1 LDFAPLLAAGLL
13 AAASVQHT
21 DGARIPH
28 IVAQDNPATV
38 SVPEGSQH
46 VIPVPPAVGSTAPD
60 FTYQS
65 FDYQWR
71 NLHHMLAQ
79 GSVLLVFGASD
90 EQLLALEHARET
102 LLSHDVVPVAVVG
115 RPESEVWSTVLRC
128 GLGYS
133 LLSDPHAAIAA
144 QFGAVDSA
152 RRAAPAWFV
161 IDPSGRVRG
170 AGKGIPATTDWVAVT
185 GTALGRT
192 DISTAGA
199 R

>member
-1 LDFAPLLAAGLL
+1 
-13 AAASVQHT
+13 
-21 DGARIPH
+21 
-28 IVAQDNPATV
+28 
-38 SVPEGSQH
+38 
-46 VIPVPPAVGSTAPD
+46 
-60 FTYQS
+60 
-65 FDYQWR
+65 
-71 NLHHMLAQ
+71 
-79 GSVLLVFGASD
+79 
-90 EQLLALEHARET
+90 
-102 LLSHDVVPVAVVG
+102 VG